1 MTFLVLVHPASTLG
15 PLVLFALHTVRGV
28 SGPKVPGH
36 PSAPQR
42 WSQGTLDSW
51 VYGARGLFGSLRTAF
66 EASPK
71 VCLVSSERPSVVPPA
86 YWPMRAF
93 WWSSGPSRR
102 RTWYPCGP
110 WAMSPAHGIHGEGGG
125 LALFAE
131 SLGPLLRQASHGRS
145 PASSWLKSHFFP
157 EGSRHTVPFGLAKR
171 ALCGSSHEA
180 WAAPTGMMAC
190 WMSCAMML
198 VVCSDGARLNHAGRH
213 WLPCAIMRLVGS
225 DGLMALLRTAW
236 AVIGCCVP

>member
-1 MTFLVLVHPASTLG
+1 MSPGRKSPDTPRRPRGGPKGLLTPGSTVLEGSSEV
-15 PLVLFALHTVRGV
+15 FALPSKPPRRYAWYPQG
-28 SGPKVPGH
+28 GP
-36 PSAPQR
+36 PS
-42 WSQGTLDSW
+42 
-51 VYGARGLFGSLRTAF
+51 
-66 EASPK
+66 
-71 VCLVSSERPSVVPPA
+71 CLQLA
-86 YWPMRAF
+86 
-93 WWSSGPSRR
+93 G
-102 RTWYPCGP
+102 PCGP
-110 WAMSPAHGIHGEGGG
+110 SGGLRGPSEGVLGTPVGPGPCLRPMAFMGRGGG

-131 SLGPLLRQASHGRS
+131 SLGPLLRQTSRGRS

-236 AVIGCCVP
+236 AVIG